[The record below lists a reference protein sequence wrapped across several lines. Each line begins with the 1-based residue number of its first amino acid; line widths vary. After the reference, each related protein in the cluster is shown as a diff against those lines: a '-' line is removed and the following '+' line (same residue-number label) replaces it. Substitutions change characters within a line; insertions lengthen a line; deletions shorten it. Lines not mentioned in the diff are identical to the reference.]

1 MKRRNWIILLVV
13 VLGVGAYF
21 IYQNAQQAQKAAAQY
36 QTVTLARGSLTSI
49 VGASGTVRANQ
60 SAMISWSTSGQI
72 ETMPVGVGDRVS
84 AGQELAS
91 LAENSLP
98 QNVILASAD
107 LVTAQRNLDN
117 LLNSG
122 TAFAQAQVNLNN
134 AQKAYNSAAGNQL
147 FSNTLRN
154 SKQDQVD
161 AARAAVT
168 IAQDKVQKALDYYN
182 RFSETPDSDANKA
195 QALSSL
201 ANARQ
206 NLDQAQKNLNYYLNV
221 PTTFDVNAS
230 DANLALAKA
239 QLDDAQREFDR
250 LKNGPDPSD
259 VAAAKAH
266 VTALQATLDMAK
278 LTAPFGGTVTA
289 SYSQAGDQVAPG
301 TVSFRIDDLSHY
313 LVDVQVSES
322 DINKIKVG
330 QTVNLSFDAIVGKT
344 YEGKVAAA
352 ARVGTLSATGVT
364 YAVTVELLNPDDQ
377 VLPGMT
383 SSVNIVVNQIDNVL
397 TVPNRAVR
405 SVNQNLVV
413 YVLKNNVPTAVNIT
427 IGASSDVNS
436 EILTG
441 DVKEGDQ
448 IVLNPPS
455 NLLSQPNAQGGGIG
469 NVLR

>member
-1 MKRRNWIILLVV
+1 MKRRTWIILLVI
-13 VLGVGAYF
+13 VLGVGGYL
-21 IYQNAQQAQKAAAQY
+21 IYRNAQQTQNATAQY
-36 QTVTLARGSLTSI
+36 QTITLARGSLTSI

-60 SAMISWSTSGQI
+60 TGMISWSTSGQI
-72 ETMPVGVGDRVS
+72 DNISVGVGEKVS
-84 AGQELAS
+84 GGQELAA

-117 LLNSG
+117 LINSN
-122 TAFAQAQVNLNN
+122 TAFAQAQVNLSS
-134 AQKAYNSAAGNQL
+134 AQRAYNSAAGNQL
-147 FSNTLRN
+147 FSNSVRT

-168 IAQDKVQKALDYYN
+168 IAQDKVQKAQDFYN

-195 QALSSL
+195 SALSTL

-221 PTTFDVNAS
+221 PTTFEVNES
-230 DANLALAKA
+230 DAKLALAKA

-250 LKNGPDPSD
+250 LKNGADPSD
-259 VAAAKAH
+259 VAAAKAR
-266 VTALQATLDMAK
+266 VTALQATIDMAK
-278 LTAPFGGTVTA
+278 LTAPFGGTVTT
-289 SYSQAGDQVAPG
+289 SNSLIGDQVTPG

-322 DINKIKVG
+322 DINKIKIG
-330 QTVNLSFDAIVGKT
+330 QTANLSFDAIVGKT
-344 YEGKVAAA
+344 YEGKVTTA
-352 ARVGTLSATGVT
+352 ARVGTVTPSGVT
-364 YAVTVELLNPDDQ
+364 FAVTVELLNPDEQ

-383 SSVNIVVNQIDNVL
+383 SSVNIVVSQIDNVL

-427 IGASSDVNS
+427 IGASSDVDS

-455 NLLSQPNAQGGGIG
+455 SFLSQAGPGGGSIG